1 MYAIMNNVMKDFVHG
16 NSDIGLSDTANA
28 RPVEGSEKVGGN
40 ASRVASYIAA
50 EAEESNDGTVI
61 SEAPSR
67 RTAAVVVNDDHD
79 DDGSNIDEAQGET
92 GDSRGVAPS
101 EVGGTASVLPP
112 WTSEGA
118 EARLLEAES
127 LVKQDEFRP
136 HELTIPLQDPFQ
148 SSSSPI
154 GPRKRYLSW
163 NGIGAVTMMEED
175 RNNIIEITFTDT
187 GRGKRERFIDAWGFM
202 FGALGQ
208 GGGIFASAEDDEVD
222 ELATGNEDDT
232 TGRRYIAYR
241 IGLTFYP
248 FFLSLLI
255 IF

>member
-1 MYAIMNNVMKDFVHG
+1 MYAVMNNVMKDFVHG
-16 NSDIGLSDTANA
+16 NSDIGSSVTANS

-40 ASRVASYIAA
+40 APRVTRYIAA

-67 RTAAVVVNDDHD
+67 RATAVVVNDDRSD
-79 DDGSNIDEAQGET
+79 NGSNIDEAQGGA

-101 EVGGTASVLPP
+101 DVGGTTSLLPP

-127 LVKQDEFRP
+127 LAEQAESRH
-136 HELTIPLQDPFQ
+136 HELTTPLQDPFQ
-148 SSSSPI
+148 PSSSPI
-154 GPRKRYLSW
+154 GPRQRYLCW
-163 NGIGAVTMMEED
+163 NGIGAVTIMEED
-175 RNNIIEITFTDT
+175 RHNIIEITFLDT
-187 GRGKRERFIDAWGFM
+187 GRGKRERFMDAWGFM

-208 GGGIFASAEDDEVD
+208 GGGVFASAEDDEVD

-232 TGRRYIAYR
+232 TGRRYIAYH
-241 IGLTFYP
+241 IGLLFYP
-248 FFLSLLI
+248 SFLSLPI
-255 IF
+255 IC